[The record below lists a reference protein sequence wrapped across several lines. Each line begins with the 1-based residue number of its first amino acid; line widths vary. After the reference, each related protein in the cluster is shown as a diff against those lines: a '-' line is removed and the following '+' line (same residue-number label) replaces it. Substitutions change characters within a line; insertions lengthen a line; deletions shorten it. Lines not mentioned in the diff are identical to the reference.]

1 MSEPP
6 FDFMPGHYP
15 ECEGWESE
23 GPNWCRQWVFA
34 KLVIFF
40 ITEMTLTTLRY
51 WINQFIGIN

>member
-6 FDFMPGHYP
+6 LDFVPGHYP

-23 GPNWCRQWVFA
+23 GPDWCRQWVFA

-51 WINQFIGIN
+51 